1 MNLFSDV
8 ETYIRRIVKTP
19 SNASL
24 SSSLIADYVNRFV
37 LLDIDARMQLFDY
50 KTKYQFETIPGIAD
64 YNMPLY
70 APQSSSLQSTI
81 SPFPVYQGF
90 MQPCFANGIKIPF
103 YTLRDTFWN
112 AWPNYIQPLAE
123 VETGDGSETD
133 FTFTLPFFPAIPGH
147 VDMTGIIASGVTT
160 ASVLNGGPIFGT
172 TLNTSI
178 PPTSVYPGVFITFT
192 DASGQNVT
200 VVDSGQFLSSGTTGE
215 LYGLL
220 MVQGPAGGLNTSLG
234 TYNTTSNTVNYNTGV
249 VNVTMPSA
257 VPSGVPIQAQCYFF
271 EQGIPRSIL
280 FFNNTIT
287 IRPPPNTQ
295 YLIEMDAYLTPAAFL
310 STSQALPFAYMSEYI
325 ARGAARKIL
334 SDTGDIEQFQ
344 FYEPLFREQELLVW
358 KRSQRINTSTR
369 TPTIYS
375 DLSGQSASNN
385 MGQGGT

>member
-1 MNLFSDV
+1 MNLFSDI

-24 SSSLIADYVNRFV
+24 SSSLIADYVNRFM
-37 LLDIDARMQLFDY
+37 LLDVDARVQLFDY
-50 KTKYQFETIPGIAD
+50 KTKYQFETIPGISD

-70 APQSSSLQSTI
+70 ATQSSSLQSAI
-81 SPFPVYQGF
+81 SPFPAYQGF
-90 MQPCFANGIKIPF
+90 MTPCFANGIKIPF

-112 AWPNYIQPLAE
+112 TWPNYIQPLSQVA
-123 VETGDGSETD
+123 TGDGSTT
-133 FTFTLPFFPAIPGH
+133 TFQFNLPFFPAIPGH

-160 ASVLNGGPIFGT
+160 PSVLNGGPIFST
-172 TLNTSI
+172 TLNISI

-200 VVDSGQFLSSGTTGE
+200 IVDSGQFLSSGTTGE

-220 MVQGPAGGLNTSLG
+220 MVQGSAGGVNTSLG
-234 TYNTTSNTVNYNTGV
+234 TYSTTSNTVNYNTGV
-249 VNVTMPSA
+249 VNVTMPSP
-257 VPSGVPIQAQCYFF
+257 VPSGTPIQAQCYFF
-271 EQGIPRSIL
+271 QQGIPRSIL

-344 FYEPLFREQELLVW
+344 FYEPLFREQEILVW

-375 DLSGQSASNN
+375 DLAGQSPSNN
-385 MGQGGT
+385 MGQGGV